1 MGTCL
6 FHVTFLC
13 CFSTD
18 AKVPIFWRGERM
30 DKEYQM
36 QLSVQDLKQAS
47 KIMRRAADRIES
59 INQTE
64 SFTLHTLISD
74 IEELTDRLDNKG

>member
-1 MGTCL
+1 
-6 FHVTFLC
+6 
-13 CFSTD
+13 
-18 AKVPIFWRGERM
+18 M
-30 DKEYQM
+30 DKEYQV
-36 QLSVQDLKQAS
+36 QLSVQDLKQAA

>member
-1 MGTCL
+1 
-6 FHVTFLC
+6 
-13 CFSTD
+13 
-18 AKVPIFWRGERM
+18 M